1 METIGIIAG
10 NGKLPFLAAQNA
22 QDEGLRVS
30 VCAITGET
38 DPAIEKIADK
48 VHWVKLGELK
58 KLAACLLAD
67 GVTRVC
73 FEGKITKTSIFAGD
87 LKPDLDMVFLFA
99 KLKNKK
105 DDTILGALCD
115 YLDSKGLRMIDS
127 TRFLK
132 GVLPSPGVLTKKRP
146 SRTQSEDIEFG
157 WTLAKESG
165 RLDFGQSVVVKDK
178 AVLAV
183 EAIEG
188 TDEAIKRGGAL
199 GRGDVVVVK
208 VAKPQQDMRFDV
220 PTIGL
225 QTIESMIT
233 AGAKVLAFEAGK
245 TILLDKEAVIET
257 ANKHGLIIQSI

>member
-1 METIGIIAG
+1 METIGIVAG
-10 NGKLPFLAAQNA
+10 NGELPLIAARNA
-22 QDEGLRVS
+22 QDEGFNVS
-30 VCAITGET
+30 VCAIKGET
-38 DPAIEKIADK
+38 DPKIEEIVKK
-48 VHWVKLGELK
+48 VHWIKLGELK
-58 KLAACLLAD
+58 KLAAFLLAD
-67 GVTRVC
+67 GAKQVC
-73 FEGKITKTSIFAGD
+73 FEGKITKTSIFSGH
-87 LKPDLDMVFLFA
+87 LKPDLDMVVLFA

-115 YLDSKGLRMIDS
+115 YLESKGLYMIDS

-132 GVLPSPGVLTKKRP
+132 DVLPQPGILTKKKP
-146 SRTQSEDIEFG
+146 SQAQKEDIEFG
-157 WTLAKESG
+157 WALAKESG

-208 VAKPQQDMRFDV
+208 VAKPEQDMRFDV
-220 PTIGL
+220 PTVGPR
-225 QTIESMIT
+225 TIETMIQ

-245 TILLDKEAVIET
+245 TIMVDKDAVIEM
-257 ANKHGLIIQSI
+257 ANKQRLIIQSI